1 MAGANGCTR
10 LHEEPPREGPSP
22 KVFSAEAVKLR
33 PRENRKML
41 ICWSGQLVGLF
52 AGSLLI
58 LASGIHLSKIK
69 DAVTQKN
76 TDVSNR

>member
-33 PRENRKML
+33 PK
-41 ICWSGQLVGLF
+41 G
-52 AGSLLI
+52 
-58 LASGIHLSKIK
+58 K
-69 DAVTQKN
+69 QKN
-76 TDVSNR
+76 VDLLVWSAGWFACWFFIDSC